1 MMGPDWRSALR
12 EELDPLLDSLVRGEG
27 APPALRYRIE
37 GFARA
42 VCSLGL
48 APPEEVVRCLRVAYA
63 DVLGPSAENFT
74 DDDFRV
80 LEGATHWPCVP
91 VRLPRAPVYAGAS
104 P

>member
-48 APPEEVVRCLRVAYA
+48 APQEEVVRCLRATYA
-63 DVLGPSAENFT
+63 NVLGPSAADFT
-74 DDDFRV
+74 EDDFRV
-80 LEGATHWPCVP
+80 LDGETHWPCVP
-91 VRLPRAPVYAGAS
+91 VRLPRAPVYAGTS

>member
-1 MMGPDWRSALR
+1 MTGPDWRSALR
-12 EELDPLLDSLVRGEG
+12 EELGPLLDSLARGEG

-48 APPEEVVRCLRVAYA
+48 APPEDVLRCVREAYA
-63 DVLGPSAENFT
+63 NALGPSAADYT

-91 VRLPRAPVYAGAS
+91 VRLPRAPVYTSSA

>member
-1 MMGPDWRSALR
+1 MRGPDWRSALR

-48 APPEEVVRCLRVAYA
+48 APPEDVVRCLQAAYA
-63 DVLGPSAENFT
+63 TVLGPSAADFT
-74 DDDFRV
+74 EDDFRF
-80 LEGATHWPCVP
+80 LDGATHWPCVP
-91 VRLPRAPVYAGAS
+91 VRLPRAPVYRGAS